1 MMVLTNARV
10 FDGRQMLPGSH
21 RVTVEGTRISA
32 VDDMRDKASAE
43 VIDVGGMTLM
53 PGLITCHLHPD
64 FFKFDILS
72 GEKPGKELPPGVMM
86 AIGVRTCR
94 VLLESGFT
102 GYAGAGCAH
111 DIDVQ
116 LKMAIA
122 EEIIPGPRIRAC
134 GHHIG
139 TTGDMNNRS
148 RWWKLYET
156 PGIDICDDG
165 PDALRKLVRQEIS
178 RGVET
183 IKIFAGAGHGIPNR
197 TTRNMSRD
205 EIASIVDAAHE
216 RGARVRAHVADKE
229 MILECVELGVDIID
243 HGDEIDEECIEK
255 MVGAGTFWVP
265 SLVYLWSLL
274 EVGYAMQ
281 FGVTPAHYDHVRA
294 TLPLA
299 QQAGVRILVGDD
311 YSGVF
316 RHLIKDDPLDH
327 QVGNYGREFAY
338 YGDIDGLSTAEVL
351 SWGTSNAGQLL
362 LDAPARV
369 GVIEPGAMADLI
381 IVDGDPLTDL
391 TLLARPDDVL
401 KAVIRDGAFAI
412 DRLPAT
418 RRVSDAERPLVR
430 AGRGAPSEAEE

>member
-1 MMVLTNARV
+1 MVTLTNARV
-10 FDGRQMLPGSH
+10 FDGRGMLAGTH
-21 RVTVEGTRISA
+21 DVTLDGNRIAS
-32 VDDMRDKASAE
+32 VDDRASAAASDS
-43 VIDVGGMTLM
+43 IDLGGMTLM

-148 RWWKLYET
+148 RWWKPYQT

-183 IKIFAGAGHGIPNR
+183 IKIFAGAGHGIPNK
-197 TTRNMSRD
+197 TARNMSRD
-205 EIASIVDAAHE
+205 EIAAIVD
-216 RGARVRAHVADKE
+216 
-229 MILECVELGVDIID
+229 
-243 HGDEIDEECIEK
+243 
-255 MVGAGTFWVP
+255 
-265 SLVYLWSLL
+265 
-274 EVGYAMQ
+274 
-281 FGVTPAHYDHVRA
+281 
-294 TLPLA
+294 
-299 QQAGVRILVGDD
+299 
-311 YSGVF
+311 
-316 RHLIKDDPLDH
+316 
-327 QVGNYGREFAY
+327 
-338 YGDIDGLSTAEVL
+338 
-351 SWGTSNAGQLL
+351 
-362 LDAPARV
+362 
-369 GVIEPGAMADLI
+369 
-381 IVDGDPLTDL
+381 
-391 TLLARPDDVL
+391 
-401 KAVIRDGAFAI
+401 
-412 DRLPAT
+412 
-418 RRVSDAERPLVR
+418 
-430 AGRGAPSEAEE
+430 